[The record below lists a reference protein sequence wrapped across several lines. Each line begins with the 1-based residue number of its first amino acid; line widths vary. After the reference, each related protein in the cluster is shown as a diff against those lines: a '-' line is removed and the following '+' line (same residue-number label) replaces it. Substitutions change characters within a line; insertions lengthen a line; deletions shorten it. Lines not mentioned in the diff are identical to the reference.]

1 MTTARKPLKGGYGS
15 VHFKNGKAIKR
26 PLRDFDFSIK
36 REFIAY
42 ARVEE
47 TADLCFPRL
56 FQYALVCDK
65 QSGLPFVDELV
76 FEDAGMALEDWL
88 IAEWFFD
95 PVIVLLHPLLSALKR
110 LKNLGSVHADLHP
123 GNVCV
128 RCDADER
135 LTIDFG
141 NSFVLKDTERWARG
155 GIGVWVDPRTELLSD
170 QDSPPLPEAREVE
183 LTHLCNLPLF
193 RDPLALAATVVTH
206 ESTFPKGLTIGH
218 ADDVYALGMCVTQML
233 TMFHDVPWHEWR
245 RLNTLRSSKEENDRF
260 QVEKVLLGQILQHNP
275 AWDSALFSI
284 YICDSVPCHAI
295 PRMPGRWKPLPVQ
308 SKFIFGV
315 YPLSIQYFLRNW
327 KGRTMKE
334 RVIWSEPVFNPI
346 GIVGMP

>member
-1 MTTARKPLKGGYGS
+1 MEVMTTARKPLKGGYGS

-65 QSGLPFVDELV
+65 QLGLPFVDELV

-95 PVIVLLHPLLSALKR
+95 PVIVLLHPLRSALKR

-128 RCDADER
+128 RCDAVER

-155 GIGVWVDPRTELLSD
+155 GIGVLARDCFRTRTV
-170 QDSPPLPEAREVE
+170 LP
-183 LTHLCNLPLF
+183 C
-193 RDPLALAATVVTH
+193 
-206 ESTFPKGLTIGH
+206 PK
-218 ADDVYALGMCVTQML
+218 Q
-233 TMFHDVPWHEWR
+233 
-245 RLNTLRSSKEENDRF
+245 
-260 QVEKVLLGQILQHNP
+260 EKWN
-275 AWDSALFSI
+275 
-284 YICDSVPCHAI
+284 
-295 PRMPGRWKPLPVQ
+295 
-308 SKFIFGV
+308 
-315 YPLSIQYFLRNW
+315 
-327 KGRTMKE
+327 
-334 RVIWSEPVFNPI
+334 
-346 GIVGMP
+346 